1 MTAPLEHRATLSHR
15 RVMAAAMAARSRPI
29 PVYWLSATLFVGLLA
44 AVWLG
49 HLVTFWAVQ
58 QLPFEWMFAI
68 GTYLPTLIPALLA

>member
-15 RVMAAAMAARSRPI
+15 RVMAAAMAARSRTI
-29 PVYWLSATLFVGLLA
+29 PVHWLSAALFVGLLA

-58 QLPFEWMFAI
+58 QLPDYSAS
-68 GTYLPTLIPALLA
+68 